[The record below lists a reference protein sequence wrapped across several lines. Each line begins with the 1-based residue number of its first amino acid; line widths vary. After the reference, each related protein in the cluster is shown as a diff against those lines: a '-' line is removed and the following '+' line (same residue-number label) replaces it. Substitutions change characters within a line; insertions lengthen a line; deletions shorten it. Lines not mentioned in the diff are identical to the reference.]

1 MNWRQGSKYHME
13 SDNGRFTIAKVK
25 VGGRV
30 IYELWMLRGE
40 RFERVDHFTN
50 ADAAKAAAELE
61 DVF

>member
-1 MNWRQGSKYHME
+1 ME